1 MDGQRVWVQSSETR
15 RQRKDSVGRGREWA
29 DSPRR
34 LTLWRV
40 CVLP

>member
-1 MDGQRVWVQSSETR
+1 MGGQL
-15 RQRKDSVGRGREWA
+15 KDSVERGRDLA
-29 DSPRR
+29 DSPRP